1 MKGPKSIFTVL
12 AIIFISLGLFYL
24 LFWTLSPVVEIH
36 MSSGKPEDFLPLGSA
51 LLLAGII
58 SLSLAGF
65 KRWRKDYLSA
75 HGVAI
80 QARVIAVEQRGYV
93 RVNSKHPWTVLCD
106 SEIARV
112 TYTVSSQYLWSKP
125 VFTTVLVFVDP
136 SNPKHA
142 VVDL

>member
-75 HGVAI
+75 HGVAV
-80 QARVIAVEQRGYV
+80 QARVIAVEQRG
-93 RVNSKHPWTVLCD
+93 
-106 SEIARV
+106 
-112 TYTVSSQYLWSKP
+112 
-125 VFTTVLVFVDP
+125 
-136 SNPKHA
+136 
-142 VVDL
+142 